1 MFYNIVEEKPS
12 FPSYLSSSALA
23 LIRVLL
29 RKDPRRRPQS
39 VRSIKR
45 HEFFRG
51 VNWDAMLA
59 REVTPPWVPP
69 LSQSNF
75 DSEFTKLPINFEEKK
90 DGSDLSRVKARAS
103 YYLERSNLLPD
114 EVSFYSPGGNAA
126 ALESF
131 AEGHSKKFSVP
142 VPLPPAA
149 ANAVAGLHSPSSTV
163 WTPMSEFSPKEMQA
177 IKSSNKEMQK
187 LCAESQ

>member
-90 DGSDLSRVKARAS
+90 DGSDLSRAKARAS
-103 YYLERSNLLPD
+103 YYLERSNLLPSKTPFVRCFSNGSKTKQTEKCSVAASCAYPSPD
-114 EVSFYSPGGNAA
+114 PYFMRTDTVLALKCVFSFP
-126 ALESF
+126 
-131 AEGHSKKFSVP
+131 
-142 VPLPPAA
+142 
-149 ANAVAGLHSPSSTV
+149 
-163 WTPMSEFSPKEMQA
+163 
-177 IKSSNKEMQK
+177 
-187 LCAESQ
+187 